1 MMSRSVEAHSDHKH
15 PLLHLVDDVYRHPCG
30 IVAPQSA
37 INHHGVRQDFC
48 ALVKKYVPLAG
59 AGNTLAP
66 NQSKVLISDAIDSA
80 LATHNQH
87 DFQPDTP
94 VDGRAKASPAGTKWS
109 EVAATMKSDDID
121 QKPTKKEERAT
132 EKAEAMQLTEP
143 RPGTER
149 VAG

>member
-1 MMSRSVEAHSDHKH
+1 MIAKRESDFKH

-66 NQSKVLISDAIDSA
+66 NQIKVLIYDALDSA
-80 LATHNQH
+80 LATHNGYVLRSYPIQ
-87 DFQPDTP
+87 
-94 VDGRAKASPAGTKWS
+94 
-109 EVAATMKSDDID
+109 
-121 QKPTKKEERAT
+121 
-132 EKAEAMQLTEP
+132 
-143 RPGTER
+143 
-149 VAG
+149 